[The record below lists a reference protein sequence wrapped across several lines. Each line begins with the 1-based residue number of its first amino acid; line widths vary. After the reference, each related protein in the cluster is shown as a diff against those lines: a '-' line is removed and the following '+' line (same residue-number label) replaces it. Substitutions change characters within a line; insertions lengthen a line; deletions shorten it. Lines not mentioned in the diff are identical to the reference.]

1 MSRSATTTTDTPA
14 ATLHNPTPGEVLLE
28 DFLRPI
34 GMSQNALAKAIAVP
48 PRRINEIVL
57 GKRSIT
63 ADTDLRL
70 SRYWGVSEGFWLRLQ
85 ADHDLMDRRRQLG
98 SELERISPRAA

>member
-1 MSRSATTTTDTPA
+1 MSKSATTTPDRA
-14 ATLHNPTPGEVLLE
+14 GTLHNPTPGEILLE
-28 DFLRPI
+28 EFLRPI
-34 GMSQNALAKAIAVP
+34 GMSQNALARAIVVP

-70 SRYWGVSEGFWLRLQ
+70 SRYWGVTEGFWLRLQ
-85 ADHDLMDRRRQLG
+85 ADHDLMQRRRQLG
-98 SELERISPRAA
+98 TELERISPRAA